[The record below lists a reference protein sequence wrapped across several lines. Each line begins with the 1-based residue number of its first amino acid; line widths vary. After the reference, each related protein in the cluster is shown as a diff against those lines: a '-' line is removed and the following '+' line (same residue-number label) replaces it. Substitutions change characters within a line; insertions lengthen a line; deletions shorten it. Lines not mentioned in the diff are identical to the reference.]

1 MAELKNPKV
10 VHPDFTSNGS
20 GGNGN
25 MDDKY
30 VSRREFESTVKNL
43 DRRFDETNSRIDRLT
58 TALYWLTGIV
68 FTGIIIPLLMLMV
81 KALFLSK

>member
-30 VSRREFESTVKNL
+30 VTHREFENTMHNL
-43 DRRFDETNSRIDRLT
+43 DRRFDETNNRINRLT
-58 TALYWLTGIV
+58 TALYWLAGIV
-68 FTGIIIPLLMLMV
+68 FTGIIVPLLMLMI
-81 KALFLSK
+81 KALLLS